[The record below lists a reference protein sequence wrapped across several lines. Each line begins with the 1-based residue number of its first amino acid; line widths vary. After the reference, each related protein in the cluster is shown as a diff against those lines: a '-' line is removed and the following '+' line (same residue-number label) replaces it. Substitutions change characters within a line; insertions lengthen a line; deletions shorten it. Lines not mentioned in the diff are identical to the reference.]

1 MAFRNEKGVPFR
13 RHLEVENGPFAG
25 ILLKDKVSNSS
36 GDPSRV
42 FETGSKTEEN
52 MTLKNIESK
61 LDRCNHLME
70 LLRTCLGVITLILQ
84 VVILLK
90 LFDVI

>member
-1 MAFRNEKGVPFR
+1 
-13 RHLEVENGPFAG
+13 
-25 ILLKDKVSNSS
+25 
-36 GDPSRV
+36 
-42 FETGSKTEEN
+42 
-52 MTLKNIESK
+52 MTLKKIEHS

-70 LLRTCLGVITLILQ
+70 LLLTCLGVMTLLLQ

>member
-1 MAFRNEKGVPFR
+1 
-13 RHLEVENGPFAG
+13 
-25 ILLKDKVSNSS
+25 
-36 GDPSRV
+36 
-42 FETGSKTEEN
+42 
-52 MTLKNIESK
+52 MTLKKIERT